1 MADNAGRTEAAHL
14 RGRPLSIAR
23 AAWLAVALLSVGLF
37 VAAVPPY
44 FAELQSACTRGAQFC
59 AENRLLIPDAARE
72 LQARGISIG
81 FYAAYVG
88 RTATICSH
96 C

>member
-1 MADNAGRTEAAHL
+1 MADSAGRTEPARL
-14 RGRPLSIAR
+14 RGGPLSIAR

-44 FAELQSACTRGAQFC
+44 FAELQSACTRGAEFC

-72 LQARGISIG
+72 LQARGISMS
-81 FYAAYVG
+81 FYATYVV
-88 RTATICSH
+88 ALSIVSAAV
-96 C
+96 

>member
-1 MADNAGRTEAAHL
+1 VADRNGRTEAARL

-37 VAAVPPY
+37 VGAVPPY
-44 FAELQSACTRGAQFC
+44 FAELQTACTRGVQFC

-72 LQARGISIG
+72 LRARGISMS
-81 FYAAYVG
+81 FYATYVV
-88 RTATICSH
+88 ALSIVSAAV
-96 C
+96 